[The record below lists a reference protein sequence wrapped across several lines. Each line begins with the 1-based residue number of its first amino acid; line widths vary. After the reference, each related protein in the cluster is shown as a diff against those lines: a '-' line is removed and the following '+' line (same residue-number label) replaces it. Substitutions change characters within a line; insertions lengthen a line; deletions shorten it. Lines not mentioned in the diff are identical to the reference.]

1 MKMLLLRKGRTRNNG
16 TRALVPI
23 VRERGR
29 KYGPILNETA
39 LSTRRDVLILGPNS
53 AGKTRW
59 LTRYH
64 GQAGE
69 VWPNKPAILLR
80 SVNPLLAWCEHPAL
94 QAWTEQQGQTWAKLR
109 AWERA
114 DALVTWIER
123 AGAVVLIDDA
133 QLLTGR
139 KADIA
144 LRCLR
149 AARVAIISATEEG
162 RIPVSLRLAIQA
174 REPQRVALQS
184 DAPYDM
190 TVIVVWLLTVVS
202 LGAGAW
208 QLAAVLGGLNLLG
221 RGRRAARQS

>member
-1 MKMLLLRKGRTRNNG
+1 MKMLLLRKGRTRNDG
-16 TRALVPI
+16 SRAVVPI

-29 KYGPILNETA
+29 KYGPILDEQA
-39 LSTRRDVLILGPNS
+39 LSTRRDVLILGPNA
-53 AGKTRW
+53 AGKSRW
-59 LTRYH
+59 LSRYH
-64 GQAGE
+64 GKAGE
-69 VWPNKPAILLR
+69 VWPKRPAILLR
-80 SVNPLLAWCEHPAL
+80 AVNPLLSWCEHPAL
-94 QAWTEQQGQTWAKLR
+94 VAWAEQQGQTWAKLR

-114 DALVTWIER
+114 DALVSWVEST
-123 AGAVVLIDDA
+123 GAVVLIDDA

-149 AARVAIISATEEG
+149 AARIAIVSATEEG
-162 RIPVSLRLAIQA
+162 RIPVSLRLAIQV
-174 REPQRVALQS
+174 REPQRVALKS

-190 TVIVVWLLTVVS
+190 TVILVWLLTVVS

>member
-1 MKMLLLRKGRTRNNG
+1 MKMLMLRKGRTRNDG
-16 TRALVPI
+16 TRAVVPI

-29 KYGPILNETA
+29 KYGPILDERA

-59 LTRYH
+59 LLRYH
-64 GQAGE
+64 GKASE
-69 VWPNKPAILLR
+69 VWPKRPAVLLR
-80 SVNPLLAWCEHPAL
+80 AVNPLLSWCEQPEL
-94 QAWTEQQGQTWAKLR
+94 QAWSAQQGKPWAKLR

-114 DALVTWIER
+114 DALVSWIEST
-123 AGAVVLIDDA
+123 GAVVLIDDA

-144 LRCLR
+144 LQCLR
-149 AARVAIISATEEG
+149 AARIAVISATEEG
-162 RIPVSLRLAIQA
+162 RIPVSLRLAIQT

-190 TVIVVWLLTVVS
+190 TVMVVWLLTILS

-221 RGRRAARQS
+221 KGRRAARQS